1 MTLDEIIERLEKAT
15 GPDAKLDVE
24 IWAALYAP
32 SAFILRSPFN
42 GEWCAFEDDNPKGHL
57 VETRG
62 KPKMRTPYTSSIDAA
77 LTLVPE
83 GYAVERITYWPK
95 QPSSADIIE
104 TRLGHDGQYYHGGS
118 AIEGAWGSWR
128 ADGATPAL
136 ALCIAALKA
145 QEAAR

>member
-1 MTLDEIIERLEKAT
+1 MTRNELIDLLEKAT

-32 SAFILRSPFN
+32 DAFILRSPFN
-42 GEWCAFEDDNPKGHL
+42 GEWCAFEEDNPKGHL

-83 GYAVERITYWPK
+83 GCQWTIEPD
-95 QPSSADIIE
+95 SAWVRRMGRDDVDEAQGFLIG
-104 TRLGHDGQYYHGGS
+104 RDGECT
-118 AIEGAWGSWR
+118 AIAI
-128 ADGATPAL
+128 
-136 ALCIAALKA
+136 CIAALKA
-145 QEAAR
+145 QEASR